1 MEAEDAAAKTLA
13 EMLPSW
19 KEVQQ
24 PLPYARRAVL
34 HNFIKE
40 RTRGPGRVSRRLV
53 ERGWVRRE
61 DGLDD
66 RELTVWEDEEWVSD
80 QLRSL
85 PSAQREVMECIV
97 AGLTSTEIAEVLG
110 KTKEAVRR
118 NLCDA
123 RKRLAPKL
131 RQERARHQVP
141 SSPREE
147 AL

>member
-19 KEVQQ
+19 DDVEQ

-34 HNFIKE
+34 HNFIKD
-40 RTRGPGRVSRRLV
+40 RTRAPSRVSRRLV
-53 ERGWVRRE
+53 ERGWVSRE

-66 RELTVWEDEEWVSD
+66 RELTVWEDEKWVSD

-97 AGLTSTEIAEVLG
+97 AGLTHTEIAEVLG
-110 KTKEAVRR
+110 KTKAAVLR

-123 RKRLAPKL
+123 RKRLASKL
-131 RQERARHQVP
+131 PQEHERHGVP